1 MPILTLS
8 DEVISA
14 LQAPPGRPHA
24 EFFDTDT
31 PGFYVDVL
39 ATGRKS
45 YRLRRRVEGRLK
57 VTTLGDARALPLQQ
71 ARQAALALLGE
82 DQVQAQ
88 LFSPAAGPAGGVMS
102 APPGA
107 AWGQVVPGASG
118 LAWTGASAGSVTTA
132 TLAHAGLYPAV
143 MHAAPLPPSMTV
155 GEFFTEHYLPY
166 VKSYKR
172 SWGTDL
178 SMINN
183 HILPRLGHR
192 AMGELIPPDL
202 AKFVEQMKAEDYA
215 PGTCNRALVLLRY
228 GYTLAVRWRLTGIAH
243 NPLLEVKNLRDDNKI
258 ERFLSEEQLAR
269 LVHCVKHSDN
279 PMLYY
284 IVVFLLYTGARKRE
298 VLDAR
303 WEDVDW
309 GQKSWRIPKT
319 KSGKIRH
326 VPLSSGALQL
336 LAYLQ
341 GLNDMLPEEQRS
353 AHVFCNPRTG
363 LPFVSFFYSWDTA
376 RKQAGLPDLRVHDL
390 RHSFASFLVNAGR
403 SLYEVQELLGHADIR
418 TTSRYAHLSR
428 ERLREAV
435 EVVPLGEQAFEL

>member
-1 MPILTLS
+1 MPILTLT
-8 DEVISA
+8 DVVVAA
-14 LQAPPGRPHA
+14 LQTPSGRPHT

-45 YRLRRRVEGRLK
+45 YRVRRRVEGRLK
-57 VTTLGDARALPLQQ
+57 VTTLGDASALPLQQ
-71 ARQAALALLGE
+71 ARDAARALLGE
-82 DQVQAQ
+82 AQAQ
-88 LFSPAAGPAGGVMS
+88 TPQHGAGPAPLVMS

-107 AWGQVVPGASG
+107 SWGGVGAGVGTPSLG
-118 LAWTGASAGSVTTA
+118 PVWAGTSALAPS
-132 TLAHAGLYPAV
+132 LAHGAV
-143 MHAAPLPPSMTV
+143 PHPPSMTV

-228 GYTLAVRWRLTGIAH
+228 GYTLAVRWRLPGIVQ
-243 NPLLEVKNLRDDNKI
+243 NPLLEGKNLRDDNKI
-258 ERFLSEEQLAR
+258 ERFLSEDQLAR
-269 LVHCVKHSDN
+269 LVRCVKHSDN

-309 GQKSWRIPKT
+309 AQKSWRIPKT

-336 LAYLQ
+336 LQYLQ
-341 GLNDMLPEEQRS
+341 GLQQTLPADQRS
-353 AHVFCNPRTG
+353 DHVFCNPRTG

-376 RKQAGLPDLRVHDL
+376 RKQAGLPELRVHDL

-428 ERLREAV
+428 DRLREAV
-435 EVVPLGEQAFEL
+435 ETVPLGEQAFAQPLP

>member
-8 DEVISA
+8 DDLIA
-14 LQAPPGRPHA
+14 GLQVPSGRPHA

-57 VTTLGDARALPLQQ
+57 VVTLGDVQQLPLQQ
-71 ARQAALALLGE
+71 ARETARTLLAQAA
-82 DQVQAQ
+82 QAARQ
-88 LFSPAAGPAGGVMS
+88 S
-102 APPGA
+102 
-107 AWGQVVPGASG
+107 
-118 LAWTGASAGSVTTA
+118 
-132 TLAHAGLYPAV
+132 AHAWPQPLLPAQPMAPV
-143 MHAAPLPPSMTV
+143 AAPQPKSMTV

-178 SMINN
+178 SMVQN
-183 HILPRLGHR
+183 HIVPRLGER
-192 AMGELIPPDL
+192 IMGDLIPPDL
-202 AKFVEQMKAEDYA
+202 AKFVEKMKAEDYA

-228 GYTLAVRWRLTGIAH
+228 GYTLAVRWRLPGIGS
-243 NPLLEVKNLRDDNKI
+243 NPMLEVKNLRDDNKI

-279 PMLYY
+279 SMLYY

-336 LAYLQ
+336 LEHLHA
-341 GLNDMLPEEQRS
+341 LNQEEPADLRS
-353 AHVFCNPRTG
+353 SHVFCNPRTG

-376 RKQAGLPDLRVHDL
+376 RKQAGLPELRVHDL

-435 EVVPLGEQAFEL
+435 ETVPLGEQAFALG